1 MQRFLGYFSIT
12 IKPLVVNSEPF
23 SNKVKRK
30 LARFS
35 RIDKENQT
43 YNLAA
48 YLIAQL
54 RKNFSDKVEEKITGK
69 ELLEAAIRQTQRL
82 QYQAGGMVT
91 FVEAEGKDKLLS
103 FYEGYGFKRLDVR
116 KVDKATEETRELV

>member
-1 MQRFLGYFSIT
+1 MVLSLKDAALLGYFSIT
-12 IKPLVVNSEPF
+12 IKPLVVNSEPY

-35 RIDKENQT
+35 RIDKEDQT

-54 RKNFSDKVEEKITGK
+54 GKNFSDKVEDKITGK

-91 FVEAEGKDKLLS
+91 
-103 FYEGYGFKRLDVR
+103 
-116 KVDKATEETRELV
+116 